1 MELEEN
7 QEIVLWGW
15 GWEEIGLTLLIHM
28 VLANRTNPLMK
39 KNGRN
44 LMIET
49 ILKSLRGKSTWQGIV
64 LAIIVGLLMESNL
77 LINRIRR
84 MIKTDHNLNI
94 DERKAKYRDHEVI
107 CEKNWRHK
115 ISKYYCEDCF
125 KEETDDREK
134 NRLQFGISEGGF
146 AKVYSANWI
155 DAYIKGWDQK
165 TNNWKRKERKKV
177 ALKVLED
184 SSRDISRT
192 FLNEL
197 EALVKLAEL
206 SITGGKLFIVPL
218 YGISQDPDTENF
230 ILVFKY
236 IESNFHYYYRTQE
249 FNQLILGTKLTCI
262 WEICMSLGII
272 HLNNLVHRDFHVGN
286 ITYISDFGLYNSKL
300 DYKTIEDVYSTFV
313 SLSLDSRSQANY
325 KSRLLDL
332 PDLSELESELAPD
345 SMQISTGEI
354 ESYSTS
360 SSNEI
365 PIQPQALEPRADYF
379 HIVQFYVLLLAPPRF
394 VLSNKALFFTCTK
407 LVFVLLM
414 Q

>member
-39 KNGRN
+39 KKMAGSSFCSNSCRIN
-44 LMIET
+44 EN
-49 ILKSLRGKSTWQGIV
+49 KIV
-64 LAIIVGLLMESNL
+64 
-77 LINRIRR
+77 
-84 MIKTDHNLNI
+84 
-94 DERKAKYRDHEVI
+94 
-107 CEKNWRHK
+107 
-115 ISKYYCEDCF
+115 
-125 KEETDDREK
+125 
-134 NRLQFGISEGGF
+134 
-146 AKVYSANWI
+146 
-155 DAYIKGWDQK
+155 KGH
-165 TNNWKRKERKKV
+165 
-177 ALKVLED
+177 
-184 SSRDISRT
+184 
-192 FLNEL
+192 L

-262 WEICMSLGII
+262 WEICMSL
-272 HLNNLVHRDFHVGN
+272 D
-286 ITYISDFGLYNSKL
+286 NSKL

-332 PDLSELESELAPD
+332 PNLSELESELASD
-345 SMQISTGEI
+345 SMQISTGSDQWRFQFINPGNPFKGEYPRI
-354 ESYSTS
+354 APFLLTHGCKTTS
-360 SSNEI
+360 EL
-365 PIQPQALEPRADYF
+365 LEPYKDK
-379 HIVQFYVLLLAPPRF
+379 VQRVHTDGFILEEQPNSPALITCSENASKTL
-394 VLSNKALFFTCTK
+394 KALKFETAGYCHVK
-407 LVFVLLM
+407 NANKII
-414 Q
+414 

>member
-39 KNGRN
+39 KKWQEVVFVAIIVELMKIKLLKDMFLLIIFTS
-44 LMIET
+44 LMIGI

-77 LINRIRR
+77 LINMFAPTVICHFLIKIKIRLSLKLNKGEIIALTILNGLLIKSSMWIEMGLIIMICLLIKIYLRIRR

-94 DERKAKYRDHEVI
+94 DERKTKYRDHEVI

-146 AKVYSANWI
+146 AKVYSANWM

-165 TNNWKRKERKKV
+165 TKNWRRKERKKV
-177 ALKVLED
+177 ALKVLKD
-184 SSRDISRT
+184 SSKDISKT

-206 SITGGKLFIVPL
+206 
-218 YGISQDPDTENF
+218 D
-230 ILVFKY
+230 
-236 IESNFHYYYRTQE
+236 
-249 FNQLILGTKLTCI
+249 
-262 WEICMSLGII
+262 
-272 HLNNLVHRDFHVGN
+272 
-286 ITYISDFGLYNSKL
+286 NSKL
-300 DYKTIEDVYSTFV
+300 DYKTIEDVYSTFL
-313 SLSLDSRSQANY
+313 SLSSRSQANY

-354 ESYSTS
+354 ES
-360 SSNEI
+360 
-365 PIQPQALEPRADYF
+365 
-379 HIVQFYVLLLAPPRF
+379 
-394 VLSNKALFFTCTK
+394 
-407 LVFVLLM
+407 
-414 Q
+414 

>member
-39 KNGRN
+39 KKMAGK
-44 LMIET
+44 T

-77 LINRIRR
+77 LINRFAPIVICHFL
-84 MIKTDHNLNI
+84 IKIQQRLSLKLNGEIIALTILNDHNLNI

-134 NRLQFGISEGGF
+134 NRLQFGI
-146 AKVYSANWI
+146 Y
-155 DAYIKGWDQK
+155 
-165 TNNWKRKERKKV
+165 
-177 ALKVLED
+177 
-184 SSRDISRT
+184 ISRT

-236 IESNFHYYYRTQE
+236 IEN
-249 FNQLILGTKLTCI
+249 
-262 WEICMSLGII
+262 
-272 HLNNLVHRDFHVGN
+272 
-286 ITYISDFGLYNSKL
+286 NSKL

-332 PDLSELESELAPD
+332 PNLSELESELASD

-354 ESYSTS
+354 ESRSRAVS
-360 SSNEI
+360 
-365 PIQPQALEPRADYF
+365 ALEA
-379 HIVQFYVLLLAPPRF
+379 A
-394 VLSNKALFFTCTK
+394 N
-407 LVFVLLM
+407 LVPFNNIHLDIRQVHPMRCLYNRRP
-414 Q
+414 

>member
-77 LINRIRR
+77 LINRFAPIVICHFL
-84 MIKTDHNLNI
+84 IKIQQRLSLKLNGEIIALTILNDHNLNI

-115 ISKYYCEDCF
+115 I
-125 KEETDDREK
+125 T
-134 NRLQFGISEGGF
+134 EGGF

-262 WEICMSLGII
+262 WEICMSL
-272 HLNNLVHRDFHVGN
+272 D
-286 ITYISDFGLYNSKL
+286 NSKL

-354 ESYSTS
+354 ES
-360 SSNEI
+360 
-365 PIQPQALEPRADYF
+365 
-379 HIVQFYVLLLAPPRF
+379 
-394 VLSNKALFFTCTK
+394 
-407 LVFVLLM
+407 
-414 Q
+414 